1 MRRTGPAPGRP
12 RAPHPILAAVVVL
25 AAIAAVSYYAF
36 NDGPPFVHGFRVH
49 ALMRDSNAVRVLS
62 PVRIAGIN
70 VGKVTSVEAGPGAT
84 TKVDMELDDRA
95 LPLHRDATLRV
106 RPRLFVEGGYY
117 VALSPGSP
125 AAAVM
130 RSGDTIPLPQ
140 TQSAVQLFELLST
153 FERPTR
159 TSLRNVL
166 HTSAQS
172 LAHGGADGLRRAARP
187 LAPALRDVAI
197 VAQASLGEHP
207 HDLSRLITGASRVT
221 GALAAH
227 ETALAGLVTNLDRTA
242 TALSAGDGALGAG
255 LVEAGRVLRAAPPAL
270 TALDGALPS
279 LSRFARALDPGLVVA
294 PPLLRG
300 IISGVEQ
307 FGSLVA
313 PAERTRVV
321 SATRAALVSF
331 PQLLIRLS
339 RLVATVKPITDC
351 VISHVVPVLTKEVP
365 DGALS
370 TGRPAWQD
378 LAHLLPGI
386 ASAAQDFDG
395 NGYALRYQAGAG
407 PQVLSAGSLA
417 GAGQLTGAQPSGSPL
432 AGARPVWNG
441 RLAPSAFQPG
451 APCNAQPVP
460 VSPPTP
466 ARRALAAGAVVRCC
480 AVRSSAVRGG
490 SCWSPSSWS
499 AGLASAV
506 YILSQERL
514 QSPFASSYTV
524 SADFAG
530 VAGVAPGLGE
540 PVNVSGVQVG
550 QIGGARLQDGHGVLS

>member
-1 MRRTGPAPGRP
+1 MRLRRPASGGVRP
-12 RAPHPILAAVVVL
+12 PHPILAAAIVL

-36 NDGPPFVHGFRVH
+36 NNGPPFVHGFRIH

-70 VGKVTSVEAGPGAT
+70 VGKVTSVEPGPGAT
-84 TKVDMELDDRA
+84 TKVNMELDDRA
-95 LPLHRDATLRV
+95 LPVHRDATLRV

-125 AAAVM
+125 GSPVM
-130 RSGDTIPLPQ
+130 SDGDTIPLPQ
-140 TQSAVQLFELLST
+140 TRSAVQLFQLLST
-153 FERPTR
+153 FQRPTR

-166 HTSAQS
+166 HTSAQA
-172 LAHGGADGLRRAARP
+172 LAHGGAKGLQRAARP

-197 VAQASLGEHP
+197 VADASLGEHP
-207 HDLSRLITGASRVT
+207 HDLSGLLAGTSRVT
-221 GALAAH
+221 TALAAH
-227 ETALAGLVTNLDRTA
+227 ETALAGLVANLDTTA
-242 TALSAGDGALGAG
+242 TALSSGDGALGAG
-255 LVEAGRVLRAAPPAL
+255 LVELGRVLRAAPPAL
-270 TALDGALPS
+270 TAVDHALPS
-279 LSRFARALDPGLVVA
+279 LSRFARTLDPGLVVA

-300 IISGVEQ
+300 IITAVED

-321 SATRAALVSF
+321 AATRAALVSF

-351 VISHVVPVLTKEVP
+351 VTSHVVPVLSQEVP

-407 PQVLSAGSLA
+407 PQALSAGSLA
-417 GAGQLTGAQPSGSPL
+417 GAGMLTGAQPTGSPL
-432 AGARPVWNG
+432 AGARPVWTG
-441 RLAPSAFQPG
+441 RLQPSAFQPA
-451 APCNAQPVP
+451 APCSAQPVP
-460 VSPPTP
+460 SL
-466 ARRALAAGAVVRCC
+466 RADVG
-480 AVRSSAVRGG
+480 
-490 SCWSPSSWS
+490 S
-499 AGLASAV
+499 AGL
-506 YILSQERL
+506 
-514 QSPFASSYTV
+514 SSEGT
-524 SADFAG
+524 
-530 VAGVAPGLGE
+530 
-540 PVNVSGVQVG
+540 
-550 QIGGARLQDGHGVLS
+550 R